1 MVVACPGWYPERA
14 MTSSSDMVKAAQAAL
29 HAPETRPTRRLAVV
43 TCMDARVD
51 PWRIL
56 RAGPGEINVIRNAGG
71 VVTEDVIRSVFVSQ
85 RKLGTNKVMVLMHT
99 DCGMEGAD
107 EGAIADAAE
116 EELGAQVDF
125 PLGSFD
131 EVHAELGRGVEALRN
146 HPLITGTVT
155 GAIYD
160 VASDAVHTLEI

>member
-1 MVVACPGWYPERA
+1 
-14 MTSSSDMVKAAQAAL
+14 MVKAAQSAL
-29 HAPETRPTRRLAVV
+29 HEPEKKPTRRLAVV

-56 RAGPGEINVIRNAGG
+56 RANAGEIHVIRNAGG
-71 VVTEDVIRSVFVSQ
+71 VITEDVIRSVFISE
-85 RKLGTNKVMVLMHT
+85 RELDTNRVMVLMHT

-107 EGAIADAAE
+107 EAAISASAH
-116 EELGAQVDF
+116 EELGSEPGF
-125 PLGSFD
+125 LLGSFED
-131 EVHAELGRGVEALRN
+131 LKAELERGVTTLRT

-160 VASDAVHTLEI
+160 VSSDSVGTVAI